1 MRKVL
6 VSIPDGLID
15 RMKAVIPARQRSK
28 ILSKLLEDEVK
39 RREADLYRCA
49 LDVEN
54 DKALAAE
61 IKDWDA
67 TIEDGIDDET
77 W

>member
-1 MRKVL
+1 MHKVL
-6 VSIPDGLID
+6 VSIPDSLID
-15 RMKAVIPARQRSK
+15 RMKAVIPSRQRSK
-28 ILSKLLEDEVK
+28 ILSKLLEEEVK

-61 IKDWDA
+61 MKEWDA